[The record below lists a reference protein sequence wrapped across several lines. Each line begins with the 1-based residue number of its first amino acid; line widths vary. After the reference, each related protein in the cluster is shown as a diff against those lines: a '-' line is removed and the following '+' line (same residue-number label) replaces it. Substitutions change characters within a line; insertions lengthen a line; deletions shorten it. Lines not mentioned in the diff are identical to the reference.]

1 MLSSLVTFQIPIVAD
16 PSTGLYT
23 LTFTDSKLMRYTA
36 TRQHFLQFC
45 KEGEHP
51 VLSRGIGKQ
60 EVLVSFASK
69 EAAVKAV
76 EGTLQDINFPGLA
89 VVFACRP

>member
-1 MLSSLVTFQIPIVAD
+1 MAFQVPIVAD

-45 KEGEHP
+45 KEGEQL
-51 VLSRGIGKQ
+51 VLSRGTGKQ

-76 EGTLQDINFPGLA
+76 ESSWQDENFSSLT
-89 VVFACRP
+89 VISACKP

>member
-1 MLSSLVTFQIPIVAD
+1 MAD

-45 KEGEHP
+45 KEGEQP

-76 EGTLQDINFPGLA
+76 EATLQNDNFPGLA
-89 VVFACRP
+89 VIPACRP

>member
-1 MLSSLVTFQIPIVAD
+1 MLSSLFQVPIVAD

-23 LTFTDSKLMRYTA
+23 LTFTDSKLMRYKA
-36 TRQHFLQFC
+36 TRQHFLQFS
-45 KEGEHP
+45 KEGKEP

-76 EGTLQDINFPGLA
+76 EGTLQDENFLALA
-89 VVFACRP
+89 VISACRP

>member
-1 MLSSLVTFQIPIVAD
+1 MAFQVPIVAD

-45 KEGEHP
+45 KEGEQP
-51 VLSRGIGKQ
+51 VPSRGTGKQ

-69 EAAVKAV
+69 EVALKAVKSTMEV
-76 EGTLQDINFPGLA
+76 ENFPGLA
-89 VVFACRP
+89 VASACRP

>member
-1 MLSSLVTFQIPIVAD
+1 MVAD

-45 KEGEHP
+45 KEGEEP

-60 EVLVSFASK
+60 EVLVSFARK
-69 EAAVKAV
+69 EAAVRAV
-76 EGTLQDINFPGLA
+76 ESTLRDENFSGLA
-89 VVFACRP
+89 VVTACRP

>member
-1 MLSSLVTFQIPIVAD
+1 MVAD

-45 KEGEHP
+45 KEGEEP
-51 VLSRGIGKQ
+51 VLSRGIEKQ

-69 EAAVKAV
+69 ESAVKAV
-76 EGTLQDINFPGLA
+76 ESTWRDENFPGLA
-89 VVFACRP
+89 VVSACRP

>member
-1 MLSSLVTFQIPIVAD
+1 MISSLVNVQVPIVAD

-23 LTFTDSKLMRYTA
+23 LTFTDSKLLRYTA

-45 KEGEHP
+45 KDGEEP

-76 EGTLQDINFPGLA
+76 EGTLQDENFPALA
-89 VVFACRP
+89 VISACRP

>member
-1 MLSSLVTFQIPIVAD
+1 MAD

-45 KEGEHP
+45 KEGEQP
-51 VLSRGIGKQ
+51 VLSRGLGKQ

-76 EGTLQDINFPGLA
+76 EATLQNDNFPGLA
-89 VVFACRP
+89 VIPACRP